1 MIITLI
7 GFPASGKTKLGR
19 ALAEKLD
26 YKFLDTDELIEKNCG
41 EPLQKTVDKMTRKS
55 FQELEENTILS
66 IKNAED
72 TVISTGGSV
81 IYSKKAMDYLKE
93 ISKVVYLKRSFG
105 ECYKKIKNKPDRGVV
120 GMDPN
125 LTFKQNIKR
134 LYEERYPLY
143 MQYAHIIFKREERSD
158 IDADKLIKILKIN
171 SS

>member
-7 GFPASGKTKLGR
+7 GFPASGKTKLGK

-26 YKFLDTDELIEKNCG
+26 YKFLDTDELIEKNCK
-41 EPLQKTVDKMTRKS
+41 EPLQHTVNRMTRKE

-66 IKNAED
+66 IKNAEKI
-72 TVISTGGSV
+72 VISTGGSAV
-81 IYSKKAMDYLKE
+81 YSKKAMEYLRE

-105 ECYKKIKNKPDRGVV
+105 DCYKKIMKKPDRGLV

-125 LTFKQNIKR
+125 LSFKENLKR

-143 MQYAHIIFKREERSD
+143 MQYAHIIFQRKEKSD
-158 IDADKLIKILKIN
+158 IDADKLINILKTDK
-171 SS
+171 